1 MNNPQ
6 KIVPWLWFDSQ
17 AEEAAHFYTALFP
30 QSRIGGML
38 YHSDVQ
44 YSDEG
49 QEIPGRPPGS
59 VMSVDFQLAGYRIT
73 GLNGGP
79 LFTFTP
85 AISFFVVCESE
96 PEIDAL
102 WAGLTA
108 GGHILMELG
117 KYDWS
122 AKYGWLQDKYGV
134 TWQLSLGKIEDVGQ
148 KITPSL
154 MFVGAQHG
162 HAEEAIKLYTTIFQ
176 DSAIDGIRHVPDAG
190 AATPTVQ
197 HAQFSLSH
205 EKFMAMDSGLD
216 HAFTFTEALSLEIAC
231 DTQAEVDYF
240 WSKLT
245 ADGGE
250 EGPCGWL
257 KDKFG
262 VSWQVVPRVLYELL
276 NDPDKARVNRVTEAV
291 FQMQKLD
298 IDTLQRAYVGP

>member
-1 MNNPQ
+1 MSNPQ

-30 QSRIGGML
+30 NSRIGGML
-38 YHSDVQ
+38 YHG
-44 YSDEG
+44 EAG
-49 QEIPGRPPGS
+49 QDIPGQTPGS
-59 VMSVDFQLAGYRIT
+59 VMTVDFQLAGYRLM

-79 LFTFTP
+79 MFAFTP
-85 AISFFVVCESE
+85 AISFFVVCETE
-96 PEIDAL
+96 PELDTL

-108 GGHILMELG
+108 GGNILMPLD

-122 AKYGWLQDKYGV
+122 DKYGWLQDKYGL
-134 TWQLSLGKIEDVGQ
+134 TWQLSLGKLEDVGQ

-162 HAEEAIKLYTTIFQ
+162 RAEEALTLYTALFQ
-176 DSAIDGIRHVPDAG
+176 ESAIDAIRYVPSTDSSAQ
-190 AATPTVQ
+190 TVQ

-205 EKFMAMDSGLD
+205 EKFMAMDSGLA

-240 WSKLT
+240 WTGLT

-291 FQMQKLD
+291 FGMKKLE
-298 IDTLQRAYVGP
+298 IDTLQRAYVGT